1 MIAAVDLCF
10 ADHEQHITTAGQDLD
25 NIDRDLSMC
34 PTCDLDR
41 DLSTCPT
48 CDIDDTDRDLSMCT
62 ACDIS
67 IYLSWAYRQCQLMMS
82 MGALNQT
89 R

>member
-1 MIAAVDLCF
+1 MIAALDLCF
-10 ADHEQHITTAGQDLD
+10 ADHEQHITTVGQDLD

-48 CDIDDTDRDLSMCT
+48 
-62 ACDIS
+62 
-67 IYLSWAYRQCQLMMS
+67 
-82 MGALNQT
+82 
-89 R
+89 